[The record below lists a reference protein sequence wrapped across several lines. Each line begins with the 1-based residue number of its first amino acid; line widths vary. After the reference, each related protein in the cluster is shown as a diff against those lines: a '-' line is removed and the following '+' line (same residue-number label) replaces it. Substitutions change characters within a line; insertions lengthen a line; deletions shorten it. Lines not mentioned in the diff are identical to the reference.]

1 MLTTTLLVIWKL
13 LLPMLVL
20 VAIIDWLTAS
30 TDRRVCILRRAG
42 HTQQRIA
49 DRLKITRYRVRIALA

>member
-1 MLTTTLLVIWKL
+1 MLTTILLVIWKL

-30 TDRRVCILRRAG
+30 TDRRVRILRRAG

-49 DRLKITRYRVRIALA
+49 DRLKITRYRVRLALA

>member
-13 LLPMLVL
+13 IIPLLVV
-20 VAIIDWLTAS
+20 VALLDWLTAS

-49 DRLKITRYRVRIALA
+49 NRLKITRYRVRLALA